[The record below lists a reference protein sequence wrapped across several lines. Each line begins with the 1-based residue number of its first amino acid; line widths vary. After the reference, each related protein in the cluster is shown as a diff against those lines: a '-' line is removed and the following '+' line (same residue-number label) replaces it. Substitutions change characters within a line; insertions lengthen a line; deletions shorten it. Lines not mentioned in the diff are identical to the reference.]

1 MNRFQAGSIFL
12 LLQAVLVSCKQD
24 RNINLMESSL
34 TTPESTR
41 SGDQDS
47 SKKKT
52 QDLYTELALHIPIS
66 NEELKKWIP
75 EKVGEMEQSKIIV
88 GHKQGIGM
96 SGAISTYEE
105 IEKSGKMVS
114 MEVLDGAGATGS
126 VMIRSVE
133 QKLMP
138 DYEEKKFN
146 GYSKIYE
153 REGVRV
159 WEKLNSQED
168 FAEIEFICNSRYH
181 FIFKGYQF
189 QPEELWVFVK
199 KVKAQMI

>member
-1 MNRFQAGSIFL
+1 MNRFPTGFIYVL
-12 LLQAVLVSCKQD
+12 LSLGMISCKNQNSNVMD
-24 RNINLMESSL
+24 PIL
-34 TTPESTR
+34 TTPVNSR
-41 SGDQDS
+41 SEIQDS
-47 SKKKT
+47 SGKET
-52 QDLYTELALHIPIS
+52 ETISTELALHIPLS

-75 EKVGEMEQSKIIV
+75 EKVGEMWQSKIIV

-105 IEKSGKMVS
+105 IGKSGKRVS

-138 DYEEKKFN
+138 DYEEKRTN

-159 WEKLNSQED
+159 WEKCNSQEQ
-168 FAEIEFICNSRYH
+168 FTEIEFVYESRYH
-181 FIFKGYQF
+181 FIFRGHQL
-189 QPEELWVFVK
+189 QPEELWAFVK
-199 KVKAQMI
+199 KVKAQMS